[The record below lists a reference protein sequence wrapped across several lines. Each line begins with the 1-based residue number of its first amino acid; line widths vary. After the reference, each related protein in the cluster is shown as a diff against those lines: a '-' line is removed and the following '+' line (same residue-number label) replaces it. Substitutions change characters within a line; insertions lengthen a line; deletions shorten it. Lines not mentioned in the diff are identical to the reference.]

1 MSKDLSG
8 VQDITAIESS
18 KQSFRATVRLSWFRI
33 KSTPSR
39 ALKQQKA

>member
-33 KSTPSR
+33 KSM
-39 ALKQQKA
+39 A